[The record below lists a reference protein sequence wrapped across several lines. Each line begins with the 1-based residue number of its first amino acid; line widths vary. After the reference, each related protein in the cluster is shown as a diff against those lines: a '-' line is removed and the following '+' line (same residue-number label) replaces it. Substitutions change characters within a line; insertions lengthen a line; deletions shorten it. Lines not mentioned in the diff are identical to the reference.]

1 MHLKFIL
8 YKYLGCNLEKGEHN
22 MFLIVTKV
30 VKDMIVLA
38 LTFTKTKIDKIF
50 DLISKLKVKFDAGIN
65 IEIKKEESKE
75 D

>member
-1 MHLKFIL
+1 
-8 YKYLGCNLEKGEHN
+8 